1 MPTDSTDPY
10 AALDKLRRVQSVTD
24 AALAN
29 LIVEDLLNE
38 LLVRVSEALQSD
50 TAAIL
55 LLDEDRAELV
65 ARAAKGIEEE
75 VEQGVRIPL
84 GKGFAGRIAAEG
96 RPVILDEVDHSN
108 VLNPILREKG
118 IRSLLGVPLITQG
131 RLIGVLHVGTLT
143 PRLFGDE
150 DVDLLRLVADRVA
163 LAIHVGLY
171 ERERLVTRTLQRT
184 FLPESFPEVRGVQFS
199 ASYIPAPGS
208 GVGGDWYDV
217 FVLPDGMVALVV
229 GDVVGKGLHAASVM
243 GRLRNTV
250 RAYAV
255 AGFPPAEVVD
265 SLQTSM
271 EVLEPKEMATLLY
284 AVLNPDS
291 GELTIVNAGH
301 PPPLLTSPSSEP
313 TFLETQ
319 KRPPLGARV
328 AGSAS
333 AQSVF
338 LEPGATVLLYTDGLV
353 ELRTVPLEDRL
364 ELLRATAATVT
375 DFSELTATLLAE
387 LVDDSL
393 DDIAL
398 LAIHLPPAVA
408 PVCRV
413 TVPAHADQLGHIR
426 AKIRR
431 YLFELDL
438 SPTLQDDVLV
448 SIGEATANAVEHAYG
463 AGQGQVDVELSLDGD
478 ELIAS
483 VRDLGRWRRTSEG
496 GRGRGLPIMQN
507 LASSMDIRR
516 SESGTEV
523 RLTWRIDG
531 EGKWSR

>member
-1 MPTDSTDPY
+1 LTDPY

-24 AALAN
+24 TALAN
-29 LIVEDLLNE
+29 LNVEDLLNE
-38 LLVRVSEALQSD
+38 LLIRVSEALQSD

-84 GKGFAGRIAAEG
+84 GKGFAGRIASEG

-118 IRSLLGVPLITQG
+118 IRSLLGVPLIVQG

-143 PRLFGDE
+143 PRKFGDE
-150 DVDLLRLVADRVA
+150 DIELLRLVADRVA

-171 ERERLVTRTLQRT
+171 ERERLVTRSLQRT
-184 FLPESFPEVRGVQFS
+184 FLPQSLPDVRGVQFY
-199 ASYIPAPGS
+199 AAYIPAAGS

-217 FVLPDGMVALVV
+217 FVLPDGRVVLVV

-265 SLQTSM
+265 GVQASM
-271 EVLEPKEMATLLY
+271 EALDPEEMATLLY
-284 AVLNPDS
+284 AVLDPDAR
-291 GELTIVNAGH
+291 ELTIVNAGH
-301 PPPLLTSPSSEP
+301 PPPLLMVPGSEP
-313 TFLETQ
+313 AFLETQ
-319 KRPPLGARV
+319 RRPPLGARV
-328 AGSAS
+328 GRSAS
-333 AQSVF
+333 AHSVR
-338 LEPGATVLLYTDGLV
+338 LEPGSTVLLYTDGLV
-353 ELRTVPLEDRL
+353 ELRTEPLEDRL
-364 ELLRATAATVT
+364 ELLRVTAATVA
-375 DFSELTATLLAE
+375 DLNELAPTLLAT
-387 LVDDSL
+387 LAADPL

-398 LAIHLPPAVA
+398 LAFHLSSVVA
-408 PVCRV
+408 HVCRI
-413 TVPAHADQLGHIR
+413 TVPADADQLSRIR
-426 AKIRR
+426 AKVRN
-431 YLFELDL
+431 YLSELGL
-438 SPTLQDDVLV
+438 PPTLQHEVVV

-463 AGQGQVDVELSLDGD
+463 VGAGQVDVSLSLEGD

-483 VRDLGRWRRTSEG
+483 VRDQGRWRNTQEG

-507 LASSMDIRR
+507 LASSMDVHR

-523 RLTWRIDG
+523 RLTWLIDG
-531 EGKWSR
+531 EAYGNG

>member
-1 MPTDSTDPY
+1 MTDPE

-24 AALAN
+24 TALAN
-29 LIVEDLLNE
+29 LNLEDLLNE

-96 RPVILDEVDHSN
+96 RPVILDKVDHSN

-118 IRSLLGVPLITQG
+118 IHSLLGVPLIAQG

-143 PRLFGDE
+143 PRKFGDE
-150 DVDLLRLVADRVA
+150 DIELLRLVADRVA

-171 ERERLVTRTLQRT
+171 ERERLVTRSLQRT
-184 FLPESFPEVRGVQFS
+184 FLPQSLPDVRGVQFS
-199 ASYIPAPGS
+199 ASYIPAAGNR
-208 GVGGDWYDV
+208 VGGDWYDV
-217 FVLPDGMVALVV
+217 FLLPDGKVVLAV
-229 GDVVGKGLHAASVM
+229 GDVVGKGMHAASVM

-255 AGFPPAEVVD
+255 AGFAPGAVVD
-265 SLQTSM
+265 GVQASM
-271 EVLEPKEMATLLY
+271 EALEPKEMATLLY
-284 AVLNPDS
+284 AELNPDTR
-291 GELTIVNAGH
+291 ELTVVNAGH
-301 PPPLLTSPSSEP
+301 PPPLLLTPGSEP
-313 TFLETQ
+313 AFLETHR
-319 KRPPLGARV
+319 RPPLGARV
-328 AGSAS
+328 ARSAS

-338 LEPGATVLLYTDGLV
+338 LEPGGTVLLYTDGLV

-364 ELLRATAATVT
+364 ELLRATAATVA
-375 DFSELTATLLAE
+375 DFNELSATLLAA
-387 LVDDSL
+387 LADDPT

-398 LAIHLPPAVA
+398 LAVRLALEVA
-408 PVCRV
+408 PVCRI
-413 TVPAHADQLGHIR
+413 TVPAHGDQLSRIR
-426 AKIRR
+426 AKVRT
-431 YLFELDL
+431 YLSELEL
-438 SPTLQDDVLV
+438 SPTLQHDVLV
-448 SIGEATANAVEHAYG
+448 SVGEATANAVEHAYG
-463 AGQGQVDVELSLDGD
+463 VGSGQVDVTLSVEGE

-483 VRDLGRWRRTSEG
+483 VRDVGKWRTTQES

-507 LASSMDIRR
+507 LASSMEIRR
-516 SESGTEV
+516 SDSGTEV
-523 RLTWRIDG
+523 RLTWPING
-531 EGKWSR
+531 ERYSNG